1 MKEKVQQLAEGGRRA
16 RLQHSSPVPP
26 DEGLAYREAAP
37 PQTLRAWAGLGAEH
51 GCVRASD
58 SLGAAAT
65 GFHPVY
71 GSQAMVGKDHWQGR
85 YPPLEAPRPDT
96 SRVCREET

>member
-37 PQTLRAWAGLGAEH
+37 PQTLRA
-51 GCVRASD
+51 
-58 SLGAAAT
+58 
-65 GFHPVY
+65 
-71 GSQAMVGKDHWQGR
+71 
-85 YPPLEAPRPDT
+85 
-96 SRVCREET
+96 